1 MKKFIILMFTVVS
14 IVWLYTTAQTRNGM
28 VLTDT
33 QAAIDFMYSN
43 GLTKFNTTQTFM
55 ASQSLR
61 RDEAAAFFARFARDV
76 LGMTPDTSKTE
87 CNAFIDLAQGYQDLQ
102 WEVIASCQLGL
113 FKGSNGK
120 FMPTATFSNA
130 HAVTVIVRLLNEPHR
145 LPDDSGFEAREYEH
159 RAMRYQSFASYFGLV
174 SWLPAYYPE
183 NLDKSI
189 TRWEVAR
196 LIEGWSMYHEES
208 IAMWKDIANV
218 EYHEAQWMCINI
230 TSPIL
235 NDIVAFPLV
244 IQGYINDPEIY
255 WCIRWAIFENEA
267 WHVYIQD
274 TNGNTRSNTAI
285 LEITSDPYGWYP
297 IQFQATIN
305 NLTSDPYTNEVNLKF
320 SDNQQ
325 RDDMSFNNFMLPIS
339 IQ

>member
-1 MKKFIILMFTVVS
+1 MKKIIILTLAVLS

-28 VLTDT
+28 VLTDI
-33 QAAIDFMYSN
+33 QAAIDFMYTN
-43 GLTKFNTTQTFM
+43 GLTKFNTTSTFM
-55 ASQSLR
+55 ANSSLR

-87 CNAFIDLAQGYQDLQ
+87 CNAFTDLSQGHKDLQ
-102 WEVIASCQLGL
+102 WEMIASCQLGL
-113 FKGSNGK
+113 MKWSNGK
-120 FMPTATFSNA
+120 FMPKDKFTNA
-130 HAVTVIVRLLNEPHR
+130 QALTVIVRLLHGEQEEP
-145 LPDDSGFEAREYEH
+145 SNTH
-159 RAMRYQSFASYFGLV
+159 RATEYRSSAVTMTV
-174 SWLPAYYPE
+174 TEWLQAGKYE
-183 NLDKSI
+183 NLDKYIS
-189 TRWEVAR
+189 RGEVAR
-196 LIEGWSMYHEES
+196 LIEAWSIYHEES
-208 IAMWKDIANV
+208 IIMWKDIANV
-218 EYHEAQWMCINI
+218 EYQEAQWTCINI

-235 NDIVAFPLV
+235 NDTVTFPLV

-255 WCIRWAIFENEA
+255 WCTRWAIFENEA

-274 TNGNTRSNTAI
+274 TNGTTRSNTVI

-325 RDDMSFNNFMLPIS
+325 RDDIPFNNFMLPIS